1 MTVAVRSTAGL
12 YFCKVAKLR
21 LARFGFPPASRE
33 LGHEMRLGAAVALAM
48 GLALASIGSRA
59 FADPMVSRVACRE
72 AKCAADNFSR
82 VQVMSDSPACRRSG
96 KNGKI
101 SAGAPRLQ
109 LPQVWEMTA
118 ASAWEAFPA
127 PGLSAAVSGTH
138 AFANAGTG
146 PAVLNAKPGGK
157 SGAPQAGQSEPPP
170 KLSFTGDVG
179 IPNNYTLDDV
189 LRQQYRGPAAMDNDS
204 IGGKLVNTIGALK
217 LGIKVDY

>member
-1 MTVAVRSTAGL
+1 
-12 YFCKVAKLR
+12 
-21 LARFGFPPASRE
+21 
-33 LGHEMRLGAAVALAM
+33 M

-59 FADPMVSRVACRE
+59 FADPLVSRAAGRE

-82 VQVMSDSPACRRSG
+82 VQVMSDSPACRRGG

-146 PAVLNAKPGGK
+146 PVVLNAKLGGK
-157 SGAPQAGQSEPPP
+157 SGARKPDRASRRRNC
-170 KLSFTGDVG
+170 FTGDVG

-189 LRQQYRGPAAMDNDS
+189 LRQQYRGPAAMDNDT
-204 IGGKLVNTIGALK
+204 IAGKLVNTIGALK

>member
-1 MTVAVRSTAGL
+1 M
-12 YFCKVAKLR
+12 AKLR
-21 LARFGFPPASRE
+21 WRGSIFRLPAE
-33 LGHEMRLGAAVALAM
+33 NFGHEMRLGAAVALAM

-59 FADPMVSRVACRE
+59 FADPLVSRAAGRE

-82 VQVMSDSPACRRSG
+82 VQVMSDSPACRRGG

-146 PAVLNAKPGGK
+146 PAVLNAKLGGK
-157 SGAPQAGQSEPPP
+157 SGAPPAGQSEPPP

>member
-1 MTVAVRSTAGL
+1 M
-12 YFCKVAKLR
+12 
-21 LARFGFPPASRE
+21 ARFGFPPASRE

-59 FADPMVSRVACRE
+59 FADPMVSRVASRE
-72 AKCAADNFSR
+72 AKCAADSFSR
-82 VQVMSDSPACRRSG
+82 VQVMSDSPFCRRGG

-109 LPQVWEMTA
+109 LPQLWETTA

-127 PGLSAAVSGTH
+127 PGLSAAVSGAPH
-138 AFANAGTG
+138 PAFTRAFTNAGAG
-146 PAVLNAKPGGK
+146 PAVLNAKPDGK
-157 SGAPQAGQSEPPP
+157 SGVPQAGQSEPPP

>member
-1 MTVAVRSTAGL
+1 
-12 YFCKVAKLR
+12 
-21 LARFGFPPASRE
+21 
-33 LGHEMRLGAAVALAM
+33 MRLGAAVALAM

-59 FADPMVSRVACRE
+59 FADPMVSRVAGRE

-109 LPQVWEMTA
+109 LPQFGNDGGFRL
-118 ASAWEAFPA
+118 EAFPA

-146 PAVLNAKPGGK
+146 PAVLNAKLGGK
-157 SGAPQAGQSEPPP
+157 SGALQAGQSEPPP

-189 LRQQYRGPAAMDNDS
+189 LRQQYRGPAAMDNDT

>member
-1 MTVAVRSTAGL
+1 
-12 YFCKVAKLR
+12 
-21 LARFGFPPASRE
+21 
-33 LGHEMRLGAAVALAM
+33 MRLGAAVALAM

-59 FADPMVSRVACRE
+59 FADPMVSRVAGRE

-82 VQVMSDSPACRRSG
+82 VQMMSDSPTCRRGG

-146 PAVLNAKPGGK
+146 PAVLNAKLDGK
-157 SGAPQAGQSEPPP
+157 SGVPQAGQSEPPP
-170 KLSFTGDVG
+170 KLGFTGDVG

>member
-1 MTVAVRSTAGL
+1 MRPISIGRGVPARVLACEKRELIGLWWTSGDRGGRFNCRSVFLQGGKA
-12 YFCKVAKLR
+12 A
-21 LARFGFPPASRE
+21 LARFDFPPASRE

-59 FADPMVSRVACRE
+59 FADPMVSRVAGRE
-72 AKCAADNFSR
+72 AKCAADSFSR
-82 VQVMSDSPACRRSG
+82 VQVMSDSPACRRGG

-101 SAGAPRLQ
+101 SVGAPRLQ
-109 LPQVWEMTA
+109 LPQIWEMTA

-146 PAVLNAKPGGK
+146 PAVLNAKLDGK

-170 KLSFTGDVG
+170 
-179 IPNNYTLDDV
+179 N
-189 LRQQYRGPAAMDNDS
+189 
-204 IGGKLVNTIGALK
+204 
-217 LGIKVDY
+217 

>member
-1 MTVAVRSTAGL
+1 
-12 YFCKVAKLR
+12 
-21 LARFGFPPASRE
+21 
-33 LGHEMRLGAAVALAM
+33 MRLGAAVALAM

-59 FADPMVSRVACRE
+59 FADPLVSRAAGRE

-82 VQVMSDSPACRRSG
+82 VQVMSDSPACRRVG

-127 PGLSAAVSGTH
+127 PGLSAADSGAH

-146 PAVLNAKPGGK
+146 PAVLNAKLGGK
-157 SGAPQAGQSEPPP
+157 SGAPPAGQSEPPP

>member
-1 MTVAVRSTAGL
+1 M
-12 YFCKVAKLR
+12 AKLR
-21 LARFGFPPASRE
+21 WRGSIFRLPAENLVTKCAWGLPSLWQWGLHSPRSGR
-33 LGHEMRLGAAVALAM
+33 GHLP
-48 GLALASIGSRA
+48 I
-59 FADPMVSRVACRE
+59 PWVSRVAGRD

-82 VQVMSDSPACRRSG
+82 VQMMSDSPTCRRGG

-127 PGLSAAVSGTH
+127 PGLSAAVSATH

-146 PAVLNAKPGGK
+146 PAVLNAKLGGK

-189 LRQQYRGPAAMDNDS
+189 LRQQYRGPAAIDNDT
-204 IGGKLVNTIGALK
+204 IAGKLVNTIGALK